1 MPCTSLF
8 AISRYASCL
17 HGCLGFGPFLLA
29 TAFLAYLIAG
39 FFIGPFGMVWVKSQ
53 ESISPIS
60 ELDLTFTLFM
70 IVLYIDLKKSR
81 IMLFA
86 AGGQLA
92 LGSVLGMLVLSGHP
106 ADQSSGPETLR
117 RERGSRTTA
126 QAARVTARWTAGF

>member
-1 MPCTSLF
+1 MHELIRDITLCILF
-8 AISRYASCL
+8 AWV
-17 HGCLGFGPFLLA
+17 LGLLA
-29 TAFLAYLIAG
+29 HFSRQPLILAYLIAG
-39 FFIGPFGMVWVKSQ
+39 FFIGPFGMGWVKSQ

-126 QAARVTARWTAGF
+126 QAARVTARWTAGC

>member
-1 MPCTSLF
+1 M
-8 AISRYASCL
+8 
-17 HGCLGFGPFLLA
+17 G
-29 TAFLAYLIAG
+29 
-39 FFIGPFGMVWVKSQ
+39 WVKSQ

-92 LGSVLGMLVLSGHP
+92 GVSVLGMLILSGHP
-106 ADQSSGPETLR
+106 LTSHPVR
-117 RERGSRTTA
+117 RP
-126 QAARVTARWTAGF
+126 